1 MDSKKYK
8 TTSEMKKFAQENP
21 NLVEKS
27 YKDLQIF
34 LKTFMVFIVIGIAV
48 STYFLAQAMMM

>member
-8 TTSEMKKFAQENP
+8 TTSEMKKFAQENT

-34 LKTFMVFIVIGIAV
+34 LKTFMVFIVIGITV
-48 STYFLAQAMMM
+48 STYFLAKAMMM